1 MNSEVDACVVGSVVI
16 VGASAEVDVVV
27 LSTADVSATVS
38 KVGACIVVSFVVVAV
53 EALME
58 VKVVVLLTGAISVAA
73 SEVGASIVVS
83 VVFVGGS
90 ADATVQL

>member
-1 MNSEVDACVVGSVVI
+1 MNSEVGSVVI
-16 VGASAEVDVVV
+16 VGALAEVDVVV
-27 LSTADVSATVS
+27 LSTTDVSVTVS
-38 KVGACIVVSFVVVAV
+38 KVGACTVISVVVVAV
-53 EALME
+53 EALVE

-90 ADATVQL
+90 EDATVEL